1 MTSVKV
7 TYLVVRR
14 DFWGVTANEETETLR
29 MEDWMAEKLVDGT
42 PPKELI
48 EAVKNFLFGIEY
60 FQGRKGV
67 IKSIQKCEKVETE
80 GRT

>member
-29 MEDWMAEKLVDGT
+29 MDDWMAEKLIDGT
-42 PPKELI
+42 APKELV
-48 EAVKNFLFGIEY
+48 EAVKGFLFGVEY
-60 FQGRKGV
+60 FQGQKGA
-67 IKSIQKCEKVETE
+67 IKSIQKCEEAESE
-80 GRT
+80 G

>member
-29 MEDWMAEKLVDGT
+29 MDDWMAEKLIDGT
-42 PPKELI
+42 APKELI
-48 EAVKNFLFGIEY
+48 EAVKRFLFGIEY
-60 FQGRKGV
+60 FQGQKGA
-67 IKSIQKCEKVETE
+67 IKSIQKCEEAESE
-80 GRT
+80 G

>member
-29 MEDWMAEKLVDGT
+29 VDDWVAEKLVDGT
-42 PPKELI
+42 APKELI
-48 EAVKNFLFGIEY
+48 EAVKGFLFGIEY
-60 FQGRKGV
+60 FQGHKGA
-67 IKSIQKCEKVETE
+67 IKSIQKCEKAESE
-80 GRT
+80 G

>member
-29 MEDWMAEKLVDGT
+29 MDDWMAEKLIDGT
-42 PPKELI
+42 APKELI
-48 EAVKNFLFGIEY
+48 EAVKGFLFGVEY
-60 FQGRKGV
+60 FQGHEGA
-67 IKSIQKCEKVETE
+67 IKSIQKCEKAESE
-80 GRT
+80 G

>member
-29 MEDWMAEKLVDGT
+29 MDDWMAEKLIDGT
-42 PPKELI
+42 APKELV
-48 EAVKNFLFGIEY
+48 EAVKGFLFGVEY
-60 FQGRKGV
+60 FQGQKGE
-67 IKSIQKCEKVETE
+67 IKSIQKCEKAESE
-80 GRT
+80 G

>member
-29 MEDWMAEKLVDGT
+29 MDDWMAEKLIDGT
-42 PPKELI
+42 APKELV
-48 EAVKNFLFGIEY
+48 EAVKGFLFGVEY
-60 FQGRKGV
+60 FQGYESA
-67 IKSIQKCEKVETE
+67 IKSIQKCEKAESE
-80 GRT
+80 G

>member
-29 MEDWMAEKLVDGT
+29 MDDWVAEKLIDGT
-42 PPKELI
+42 APKELV
-48 EAVKNFLFGIEY
+48 EAVKRFLFGVEY
-60 FQGRKGV
+60 FQGHEGA
-67 IKSIQKCEKVETE
+67 IKSIQKCEKAESE
-80 GRT
+80 G